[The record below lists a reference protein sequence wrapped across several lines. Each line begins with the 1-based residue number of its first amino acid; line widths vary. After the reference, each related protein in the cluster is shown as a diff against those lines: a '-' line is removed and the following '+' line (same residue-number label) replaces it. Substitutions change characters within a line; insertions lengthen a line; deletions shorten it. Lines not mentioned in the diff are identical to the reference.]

1 MRKPLA
7 TRFLSPGELL
17 ESLDFAA
24 TAASGLFI
32 RDRKKMAL
40 SHQPKLSRGCDRRT
54 NLSSMS
60 DVAGLVRDRA
70 DKYVGWLT
78 EACSIPSMATEPDG
92 LVEMATWVEQKLAGL
107 GATVE
112 RLPHPEAPDALL
124 GLLGSGA
131 KTLLFY
137 DHYDVQPVD
146 PIDEW
151 KSQPFEPDIRDGLF
165 FARGA
170 ADNKG
175 DLVARLA
182 ALEVYQEVHGEIPFT
197 IKFLVEGE
205 EETGSKSFKEIVAGN
220 HDKLKAD
227 GCIWE
232 GQGIDHSGR
241 PALVFGA
248 KGLAYVELNHRGLNE
263 DQHSS
268 FAVYAPS
275 PAWHMIEALATLRAP
290 DGTILIDGF
299 YDDVVPP
306 TEQDLAILKDFPFD
320 EEAERERLGTDHFVG
335 NVTGF
340 DFLKRYFFEPTC
352 NVAGVI
358 TGYTVPGASK
368 TVLPKQ
374 AMAKLDMRLV
384 PNQDPDDIVAKL
396 RKHLDARGFDDISI
410 DTFSME
416 HPVRSEPGFPLG
428 KAAIDAA
435 IATFDQPPAV
445 APMMIATGPMHVIA
459 RELGVPTVSPAGV
472 YRPTSDI
479 HAPNENCRIDDYL
492 KIIEYTVAYLDAFAR
507 GE

>member
-1 MRKPLA
+1 M
-7 TRFLSPGELL
+7 T
-17 ESLDFAA
+17 
-24 TAASGLFI
+24 
-32 RDRKKMAL
+32 
-40 SHQPKLSRGCDRRT
+40 
-54 NLSSMS
+54 
-60 DVAGLVRDRA
+60 DVAGLVRERA

-78 EACSIPSMATEPDG
+78 EACAIPSMATERDG
-92 LVEMATWVEQKLAGL
+92 LVAMAEWVEQKLAGL

-112 RLPHPEAPDALL
+112 RLTHEEAPDALL
-124 GLLGSGA
+124 GHLGTGDKS
-131 KTLLFY
+131 LLFY

-146 PIDEW
+146 PLDEW
-151 KSQPFEPDIRDGLF
+151 RSQPFEPEIRDGLF

-182 ALEVYQEVHGEIPFT
+182 ALEVYQEVHGDIPFT

-205 EETGSKSFKEIVAGN
+205 EETGSKSFHEIVERN
-220 HDKLKAD
+220 SDKLKAD

-248 KGLAYVELNHRGLNE
+248 KGLAYVELNHKGLNE

-275 PAWHMIEALATLRAP
+275 PAWHMVEALATLRGT
-290 DGTILIDGF
+290 DGTVLIDGF

-306 TEQDLAILKDFPFD
+306 TDDDLAILENFPFD
-320 EEAERERLGTDHFVG
+320 EEAERRRLGTDHFVG
-335 NVTGF
+335 DVTGQE
-340 DFLKRYFFEPTC
+340 FLRRYFFEPTC
-352 NVAGVI
+352 NIAGVI
-358 TGYTVPGASK
+358 SGYTVPGASK

-396 RKHLDARGFDDISI
+396 RTHLDKRGYGDIGI
-410 DTFSME
+410 DSFSME
-416 HPVRSEPGFPLG
+416 HPVRSQPGFALG
-428 KAAIDAA
+428 RAAIEAA
-435 IATFDQPPAV
+435 AETFQLPPAV

-459 RELGVPTVSPAGV
+459 RGLGVPTVSPAGV

-479 HAPNENCRIDDYL
+479 HAPNENCSVEDYL
-492 KIIEYTVAYLDAFAR
+492 KIIEYTVAYLDTYSR
-507 GE
+507 TE

>member
-1 MRKPLA
+1 M
-7 TRFLSPGELL
+7 T
-17 ESLDFAA
+17 
-24 TAASGLFI
+24 
-32 RDRKKMAL
+32 
-40 SHQPKLSRGCDRRT
+40 
-54 NLSSMS
+54 
-60 DVAGLVRDRA
+60 DVKALVRERA

-78 EACSIPSMATEPDG
+78 EACSIPSMATDPDG
-92 LVEMATWVEQKLAGL
+92 LVDMATWVEQKMTGL

-112 RLPHPEAPDALL
+112 RLTHEGAPDALL
-124 GLLGSGA
+124 GLLGSGE
-131 KTLLFY
+131 KSLLFY

-151 KSQPFEPDIRDGLF
+151 NSPPFEPDIREGLF
-165 FARGA
+165 YARGA

-182 ALEVYQEVHGEIPFT
+182 ALEVYQEVHGDIPFT

-205 EETGSKSFKEIVAGN
+205 EETGSHSFKEIVEN
-220 HDKLKAD
+220 NRDKLVAD

-275 PAWHMIEALATLRAP
+275 PAWHLVEALATLRSP
-290 DGTILIDGF
+290 DGKVLIDGF
-299 YDDVVPP
+299 YDDVVAP
-306 TEQDLAILKDFPFD
+306 TAEDLSILEDFPFD
-320 EEAERERLGTDHFVG
+320 EDAERERLGTDHFVG
-335 NVTGF
+335 DVTGQG
-340 DFLKRYFFEPTC
+340 FLERYFFEPTC
-352 NVAGVI
+352 NIAGII

-368 TVLPKQ
+368 TVLPKH

-396 RKHLDARGFDDISI
+396 RKHLDDRGFADISI

-435 IATFDQPPAV
+435 RETFDGPPAV

-459 RELGVPTVSPAGV
+459 RNLGVPTVSPAGV

-479 HAPNENCRIDDYL
+479 HAPNENCRVEDYL

-507 GE
+507 GA

>member
-1 MRKPLA
+1 M
-7 TRFLSPGELL
+7 T
-17 ESLDFAA
+17 
-24 TAASGLFI
+24 
-32 RDRKKMAL
+32 
-40 SHQPKLSRGCDRRT
+40 
-54 NLSSMS
+54 
-60 DVAGLVRDRA
+60 DVAGLVGERA
-70 DKYVGWLT
+70 DRYVGWLT
-78 EACSIPSMATEPDG
+78 EACSIPSMATDPEG
-92 LVEMATWVEQKLAGL
+92 LSQMAEWVVQKMDGL

-112 RLPHPEAPDALL
+112 RLTHEEAPDALL
-124 GLLGSGA
+124 GLIGNGDKS
-131 KTLLFY
+131 LLIY

-146 PIDEW
+146 PLNEW
-151 KSQPFEPDIRDGLF
+151 LSPPFEPEIRDGLF
-165 FARGA
+165 YARGA

-182 ALEVYQEVHGEIPFT
+182 ALEVYQEINGDFPFT

-205 EETGSKSFKEIVAGN
+205 EETGSKNFHEIVERNAG
-220 HDKLKAD
+220 KLKAD

-248 KGLAYVELNHRGLNE
+248 KGLAYVELSYKGLNE

-275 PAWHMIEALATLRAP
+275 PAWHMVEALSTLRAP
-290 DGTILIDGF
+290 DGTVLIDGF
-299 YDDVVPP
+299 YDDVVKP
-306 TEQDLAILKDFPFD
+306 TKDDLAILENFPFD
-320 EEAERERLGTDHFVG
+320 EETERQRLGTDHFVG
-335 NVTGF
+335 NVTGQ

-352 NVAGVI
+352 NIAGVI

-384 PNQDPDDIVAKL
+384 PNQDPDDIVDKL
-396 RKHLDARGFDDISI
+396 RKHLDKRGFGDISV

-416 HPVRSEPGFPLG
+416 HPVRSEPGFALG
-428 KAAIDAA
+428 RAAIEAA
-435 IATFDQPPAV
+435 EQTFDAPPAV

-459 RELGVPTVSPAGV
+459 RGLGVPTVSPAGV

-479 HAPNENCRIDDYL
+479 HAPNENCNVEDYL
-492 KIIEYTVAYLDAFAR
+492 KIIEYTVAYLDTYSR
-507 GE
+507 TE